1 MSETLHCL
9 ILTRETRPL
18 FSHWLLITTYSL
30 NVSGIQT
37 NNDAAE
43 VTTSQQASSSSSS
56 VAVCG
61 LTHDLFIMKQSG
73 RLQTSFVL
81 SVIQKIP
88 NKNKNGVTW

>member
-1 MSETLHCL
+1 M
-9 ILTRETRPL
+9 
-18 FSHWLLITTYSL
+18 
-30 NVSGIQT
+30 NVNYDSTFGHKYMY
-37 NNDAAE
+37 NDAAE
-43 VTTSQQASSSSSS
+43 VTTSQQASSSSSSSS

-88 NKNKNGVTW
+88 NKNKNGVTWLR